1 MSFFTLYVSVL
12 GTIFV
17 LNAIVNTLLKCYEIS
32 TRCEPKPQTASSYE
46 HEKDKFARTIPGKW
60 NGDVKQIIEYYPK
73 TNKYKVEF
81 VVPGEKTYIDII
93 PASYLRG
100 SIPTKMSDLEREFF
114 AKETP

>member
-46 HEKDKFARTIPGKW
+46 HEGQIPENIHKSM
-60 NGDVKQIIEYYPK
+60 Y
-73 TNKYKVEF
+73 
-81 VVPGEKTYIDII
+81 
-93 PASYLRG
+93 S
-100 SIPTKMSDLEREFF
+100 
-114 AKETP
+114 

>member
-46 HEKDKFARTIPGKW
+46 YEISTYENEEQIPENIHKSM
-60 NGDVKQIIEYYPK
+60 Y
-73 TNKYKVEF
+73 
-81 VVPGEKTYIDII
+81 
-93 PASYLRG
+93 S
-100 SIPTKMSDLEREFF
+100 
-114 AKETP
+114 

>member
-46 HEKDKFARTIPGKW
+46 HENENNEPEEQIPENIHKSM
-60 NGDVKQIIEYYPK
+60 Y
-73 TNKYKVEF
+73 
-81 VVPGEKTYIDII
+81 
-93 PASYLRG
+93 S
-100 SIPTKMSDLEREFF
+100 
-114 AKETP
+114 

>member
-46 HEKDKFARTIPGKW
+46 HENEDNIERCSEASTKP
-60 NGDVKQIIEYYPK
+60 KQIPENIHKSMY
-73 TNKYKVEF
+73 
-81 VVPGEKTYIDII
+81 
-93 PASYLRG
+93 S
-100 SIPTKMSDLEREFF
+100 
-114 AKETP
+114 

>member
-46 HEKDKFARTIPGKW
+46 HENEGRKLCLQPEGQIPENIHKSM
-60 NGDVKQIIEYYPK
+60 Y
-73 TNKYKVEF
+73 
-81 VVPGEKTYIDII
+81 
-93 PASYLRG
+93 S
-100 SIPTKMSDLEREFF
+100 
-114 AKETP
+114 